1 MNLLM
6 IGRNLKIKQKQ
17 NLMSNTDF
25 LHEEIE
31 WPEGMQELYD
41 KGLVKIEYDSKNNLY
56 FSLTSLGRSVFN
68 EINLKFH

>member
-1 MNLLM
+1 
-6 IGRNLKIKQKQ
+6 
-17 NLMSNTDF
+17 MSNTDF